1 MRVRDIGNR
10 VTGNPLV
17 RLARQCLRAAAY
29 TGIAAGRLLVAPPH
43 GPARA
48 RTTHRTQA

>member
-1 MRVRDIGNR
+1 

-17 RLARQCLRAAAY
+17 RLARQCLKAAAY

-48 RTTHRTQA
+48 RAGDRVRS